1 MGSRATAKNV
11 RVSARKARFVIDMI
25 RGKKADVAMAQ
36 LSILKNRAAQPVM
49 KVLQSAL
56 ANADQADPDAD
67 VDEYRIVTA
76 YVDEGRTS
84 GGRHPV
90 SPWGKPTK
98 GMKTRHR
105 KGADKLIVK
114 KR

>member
-1 MGSRATAKNV
+1 MGARATAKNV

-56 ANADQADPDAD
+56 ANADQADRMPMLMNTVLLQRMLMKEEPYAAF
-67 VDEYRIVTA
+67 VHEPWVERPQSGKEVVTLPLKL
-76 YVDEGRTS
+76 VF
-84 GGRHPV
+84 
-90 SPWGKPTK
+90 
-98 GMKTRHR
+98 KTP
-105 KGADKLIVK
+105 LN
-114 KR
+114 

>member
-1 MGSRATAKNV
+1 MSSRATAKNV

-67 VDEYRIVTA
+67 VDEYRVVTA
-76 YVDEGRTS
+76 YVDEGRTL
-84 GGRHPV
+84 RRFRPCLLYT
-90 SPWGKPTK
+90 SPSPRDRQKYRMPSS
-98 GMKTRHR
+98 
-105 KGADKLIVK
+105 A
-114 KR
+114 

>member
-56 ANADQADPDAD
+56 ANADPDAD
-67 VDEYRIVTA
+67 VDEYRVVTA
-76 YVDEGRTS
+76 YVDEGRTLRRFRPRAM
-84 GGRHPV
+84 GRA
-90 SPWGKPTK
+90 T
-98 GMKTRHR
+98 TIR
-105 KGADKLIVK
+105 KRSSHITLEVGL
-114 KR
+114 

>member
-1 MGSRATAKNV
+1 MGARATAKNV

-56 ANADQADPDAD
+56 ANADQADPDSD
-67 VDEYRIVTA
+67 
-76 YVDEGRTS
+76 VDEGRTLRRFRPRAM
-84 GGRHPV
+84 GRA
-90 SPWGKPTK
+90 T
-98 GMKTRHR
+98 TIR
-105 KGADKLIVK
+105 KRSSHITLEVGL
-114 KR
+114 

>member
-36 LSILKNRAAQPVM
+36 LSILKNRAAQPVL

-56 ANADQADPDAD
+56 ANAAQAAADAD
-67 VDEYRIVTA
+67 LEEYGCGRS
-76 YVDEGRTS
+76 YVS
-84 GGRHPV
+84 
-90 SPWGKPTK
+90 
-98 GMKTRHR
+98 
-105 KGADKLIVK
+105 
-114 KR
+114 

>member
-49 KVLQSAL
+49 KVLSLPWRTPTRLTRMRMLMNTVLLQRMLMKEEPCAAFVQEPWVERPPSGKE
-56 ANADQADPDAD
+56 
-67 VDEYRIVTA
+67 VVT
-76 YVDEGRTS
+76 
-84 GGRHPV
+84 
-90 SPWGKPTK
+90 SPLKLVF
-98 GMKTRHR
+98 KTP
-105 KGADKLIVK
+105 LN
-114 KR
+114 

>member
-56 ANADQADPDAD
+56 ANADSDAD
-67 VDEYRIVTA
+67 VDEYRVVTA
-76 YVDEGRTS
+76 YVDEGRTLRRFRPRAM
-84 GGRHPV
+84 GRA
-90 SPWGKPTK
+90 T
-98 GMKTRHR
+98 TIR
-105 KGADKLIVK
+105 KRSSHITLEVGL
-114 KR
+114 

>member
-1 MGSRATAKNV
+1 MGARATAKNV

-67 VDEYRIVTA
+67 VDEYRVVTA
-76 YVDEGRTS
+76 YVDEEEHCAAFVQELWVERPPSGKEVVTS
-84 GGRHPV
+84 PLKLV
-90 SPWGKPTK
+90 F
-98 GMKTRHR
+98 KTP
-105 KGADKLIVK
+105 LN
-114 KR
+114 

>member
-49 KVLQSAL
+49 KVL
-56 ANADQADPDAD
+56 
-67 VDEYRIVTA
+67 
-76 YVDEGRTS
+76 
-84 GGRHPV
+84 PV
-90 SPWGKPTK
+90 SYTHLTLPTK
-98 GMKTRHR
+98 
-105 KGADKLIVK
+105 A
-114 KR
+114 

>member
-1 MGSRATAKNV
+1 MGARATAKNV

-67 VDEYRIVTA
+67 VDGIHQH
-76 YVDEGRTS
+76 
-84 GGRHPV
+84 RHPNQPGRR
-90 SPWGKPTK
+90 SPGQTEE
-98 GMKTRHR
+98 
-105 KGADKLIVK
+105 LS
-114 KR
+114 

>member
-1 MGSRATAKNV
+1 MGAKATAKNV

-36 LSILKNRAAQPVM
+36 LSILKNRASQPVM

-67 VDEYRIVTA
+67 VDE
-76 YVDEGRTS
+76 GRTLRRFRPRAM
-84 GGRHPV
+84 GRA
-90 SPWGKPTK
+90 T
-98 GMKTRHR
+98 TIR
-105 KGADKLIVK
+105 KRSSHITLEVGL
-114 KR
+114 